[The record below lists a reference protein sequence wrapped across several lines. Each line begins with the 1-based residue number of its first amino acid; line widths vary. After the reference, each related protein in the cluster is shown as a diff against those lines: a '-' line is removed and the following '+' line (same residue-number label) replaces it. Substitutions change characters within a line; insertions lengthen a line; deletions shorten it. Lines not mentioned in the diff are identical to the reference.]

1 MKTHI
6 SAGIRSLSLGLAMLF
21 AAAPTEAC
29 RDAIIPGGDWIRT
42 DGKVVSATEG
52 GIVKHKGIYWM
63 WGLDRSKNNST
74 FEGINLF
81 KSTDLVH
88 WTFVKQV
95 LKKTSNTLI
104 DNNATVERAKIL
116 INPTTGKAVMWMH
129 YEGHDAYNVAEVA
142 YATADSIDGDFVF
155 KEHFRPMNLD
165 SRDINVYQ
173 EGGTAYLLCT
183 TLNNQ
188 YVSLFSLD
196 DTYTKIVKE
205 VYRGAASAQ
214 FSCEGHA
221 IVKSAGTYFW
231 LMSWCTGWNFN
242 DNHYY
247 TATNLA
253 GPWTSRGN
261 IAPAGANTFE
271 SQVGWALPMP
281 GNNGVDFI
289 FMGDRWAVN
298 DFSNS
303 RMAMLPMR
311 VDGTKLTLSWYD
323 RWYPNDTGWTPGT
336 PMLPDGIYQIKVRGS
351 GKFLQ
356 PSGGSTASG
365 TAIVQAPAVT
375 GDIQKWKIENLDGSN
390 FRVTNVASGMR
401 LEVSGSSSSIGAKID
416 QYTATT
422 GANQKWHITKTD
434 SAWWRFIS
442 VGTMQKA
449 MIVQSASTADNAAL
463 VLGTFSYAPTQEY
476 ELVPVNGVVAGATVE
491 LVARHSGKVATFR
504 ADGSFVQSTDSLKAN
519 QVFKLVAKSGG
530 RFALQQGGKVL
541 QVKDGSIDE
550 GAALVL
556 GPDTGS
562 SAQWMVSDVGGGWF
576 SILNACTGKGLDVAG
591 GATATG
597 EGLAIKSYRYWAT
610 TNQQWKLKAI
620 DPNLVGLQPNLS
632 HRTIH
637 VQWRAGRLDVSSD
650 ASIDRVEVVDLSGQR
665 RFDSRIGFT
674 GDRSFAVSGL
684 ESGTYLVRLTGVE
697 GVATRKLEVF

>member
-1 MKTHI
+1 MLT
-6 SAGIRSLSLGLAMLF
+6 GIKALVLGLALLF
-21 AAAPTEAC
+21 TGASTQVC

-52 GIVKHKGIYWM
+52 GIVKHKGIYYM

-88 WTFVKQV
+88 WTFVKQI

-116 INPTTGKAVMWMH
+116 INPTTGKCVMWMH
-129 YEGHDAYNVAEVA
+129 YEGHNAYNVAEVA

-173 EGGTAYLLCT
+173 EGNSAYLLCT

-188 YVSLFSLD
+188 YVSLFALD
-196 DTYTKIVKE
+196 ETYTKIEKE
-205 VYRGAASAQ
+205 IFRGAASNQ
-214 FSCEGHA
+214 FTCEGHS
-221 IVKSAGTYFW
+221 IVKSGGLYFW

-247 TATNLA
+247 TATTLA
-253 GPWTSRGN
+253 GPWTARGN

-271 SQVGWALPMP
+271 SQVGWAFPMP

-303 RMAMLPMR
+303 RMVMLPLR
-311 VDGTKLTLSWYD
+311 ADGTKLSLSWYD
-323 RWYPNDTGWTPGT
+323 RWYPNDTGWTAGT

-356 PSGGSTASG
+356 PSGGSTA
-365 TAIVQAPAVT
+365 AAAEIVQAPAAT
-375 GDIQKWKIENLDGSN
+375 GNIQKWKIENLGGSD

-401 LEVSGSSSSIGAKID
+401 MEVNGSSSAIGAKII

-422 GANQKWHITKTD
+422 GANQKWHITKTESD
-434 SAWWRFIS
+434 WWRFIS

-449 MIVQSASTADNAAL
+449 MIVQGASTADNAPV

-476 ELVPVNGVVAGATVE
+476 ELVPVNAVVAGATVE
-491 LVARHSGKVATFR
+491 LVARHSSKSATFQT
-504 ADGSFVQSTDSLKAN
+504 DGSLAQSTSAGKFN
-519 QVFKLVAKSGG
+519 QVFTLVSKGSG
-530 RFALQQGGKVL
+530 RYALKQGDKFL
-541 QVKDGSIDE
+541 QVKDGSIEE

-556 GPDTGS
+556 SSDTGS
-562 SAQWMVSDVGGGWF
+562 TAQWTINDVGEGF
-576 SILNACTGKGLDVAG
+576 VSILNACTGKSLDVEG
-591 GATATG
+591 GVSATG
-597 EGLAIKSYRYWAT
+597 DGVSIKAFRYWAT
-610 TNQQWKLKAI
+610 SNQQWKLKAAEI
-620 DPNLVGLQPNLS
+620 PVGIANAALENSTLRFGW
-632 HRTIH
+632 HT
-637 VQWRAGRLDVSSD
+637 GTLDISTNSR
-650 ASIDRVEVVDLSGQR
+650 IDRVELLDLAGHI
-665 RFDSRIGFT
+665 RFESRDVFT
-674 GDRSFAVSGL
+674 GNRSFKVLGL
-684 ESGTYLVRLTGVE
+684 ETGTYFVRVTGIN
-697 GVATRKLEVF
+697 GTTTKALAVF